1 MEQANIKKKL
11 SFTEYG
17 NDTRPYEMG
26 CYTPFRMQPDLASPP
41 MTESLDSQIQDA
53 LALVSVYYD
62 KLSYTKIEQSPLW
75 TVEQL
80 IGLIG
85 GLIFLS

>member
-1 MEQANIKKKL
+1 
-11 SFTEYG
+11 
-17 NDTRPYEMG
+17 MG
-26 CYTPFRMQPDLASPP
+26 CYTPFRMQSGGIDPP
-41 MTESLDSQIQDA
+41 GTQSFDSQIQDA

-75 TVEQL
+75 TVDQL

-85 GLIFLS
+85 G